1 MRKSGD
7 MIRDQARIL
16 YHSIISMT
24 GPYEI
29 MQFILP
35 PAFDAGTNHVNP
47 RDVLGFFYLN
57 IFRIIFSK
65 S

>member
-35 PAFDAGTNHVNP
+35 PAFDAGTNNVNP
-47 RDVLGFFYLN
+47 RDVFVNPRAEAHRG
-57 IFRIIFSK
+57 RS
-65 S
+65 